1 MCKDRGAVSVL
12 QPWDRARKKGPTGI
26 QMGGQRLRFQGR
38 AGKQERVWARGM
50 KKVGEVLGE
59 KGYQQGHGLPLLTP
73 AWQRAFKITRSAF
86 QKPAI
91 PGEKIHASLLRAGCT
106 PRCKP
111 GVPGSRT
118 TPANTPRAPG
128 PRPPAKPPADW
139 APGCAA
145 AGTIEGMAELGP
157 LWEGGHI
164 AKGPCPQAQTLG
176 SLVGRPRP
184 IAPPY
189 LGAEGAARQ
198 RQRGSAGALAPAG
211 PHALQEPRSALP
223 LASPS
228 CASLGHGPASGGGSS
243 SPTDTPSRPGLRPP
257 QSCSG
262 HLRPPAPP
270 RHCLIS
276 SHTLLSA
283 PKAGFGFGFDSAALI
298 PRPSAPACHH
308 RTLQPLFP
316 HSGFSEVPSQTG
328 PAQGVPRLRA

>member
-1 MCKDRGAVSVL
+1 MGARDEKGRGGIGRERLSAGACLAEGIQDYKLSFPEARLAGSENPRQPASSRLHAQTQARRSWVPNCACKHAKGTRTQTAGQTACLLGPWLCCCGHHRGDGRTRSSL
-12 QPWDRARKKGPTGI
+12 GGEGTSPTGP
-26 QMGGQRLRFQGR
+26 Q
-38 AGKQERVWARGM
+38 
-50 KKVGEVLGE
+50 
-59 KGYQQGHGLPLLTP
+59 
-73 AWQRAFKITRSAF
+73 
-86 QKPAI
+86 
-91 PGEKIHASLLRAGCT
+91 
-106 PRCKP
+106 
-111 GVPGSRT
+111 
-118 TPANTPRAPG
+118 
-128 PRPPAKPPADW
+128 
-139 APGCAA
+139 
-145 AGTIEGMAELGP
+145 
-157 LWEGGHI
+157 
-164 AKGPCPQAQTLG
+164 GPCPQAQTLG

-198 RQRGSAGALAPAG
+198 LQRSSAGALAPAG

-228 CASLGHGPASGGGSS
+228 CASLGHGPASGSGSS

-308 RTLQPLFP
+308 RTLQPLFHHP
-316 HSGFSEVPSQTG
+316 PRHPPPTSGFSEVPSQTG

>member
-1 MCKDRGAVSVL
+1 MDPKATSWAPPWGASNPSPSPSLSPKAQPGGCPAALLVAWLCLAAIRSKRTRSPASASPEQIPALPPTWAGAGTRSFLLSLSAHGKALSMGRARRSSHSARALNSPDTQPPLSPRLPDWEVMCKGRGAGSIL

-157 LWEGGHI
+157 LWEGRAH
-164 AKGPCPQAQTLG
+164 
-176 SLVGRPRP
+176 
-184 IAPPY
+184 
-189 LGAEGAARQ
+189 
-198 RQRGSAGALAPAG
+198 RQRGHRG
-211 PHALQEPRSALP
+211 PVPKPKPWA
-223 LASPS
+223 AS
-228 CASLGHGPASGGGSS
+228 
-243 SPTDTPSRPGLRPP
+243 
-257 QSCSG
+257 
-262 HLRPPAPP
+262 
-270 RHCLIS
+270 
-276 SHTLLSA
+276 
-283 PKAGFGFGFDSAALI
+283 
-298 PRPSAPACHH
+298 
-308 RTLQPLFP
+308 
-316 HSGFSEVPSQTG
+316 
-328 PAQGVPRLRA
+328 

>member
-1 MCKDRGAVSVL
+1 MDPKATSWAPPWGASNPSPSPSLSPKAQPGGCPAALLVAWLCLAAIRSKRTRSPASASPEQIPALPPTWAGAGTRSFLLSLSAHGKALSMGRARRSSHSARALNSPDTQPPLSPRLPDWEVMCKDRGAVSVL

-164 AKGPCPQAQTLG
+164 AKGATGALSPSPNPGQ
-176 SLVGRPRP
+176 PRR
-184 IAPPY
+184 APPT
-189 LGAEGAARQ
+189 
-198 RQRGSAGALAPAG
+198 
-211 PHALQEPRSALP
+211 HRSPLP
-223 LASPS
+223 WS
-228 CASLGHGPASGGGSS
+228 
-243 SPTDTPSRPGLRPP
+243 
-257 QSCSG
+257 
-262 HLRPPAPP
+262 
-270 RHCLIS
+270 
-276 SHTLLSA
+276 
-283 PKAGFGFGFDSAALI
+283 
-298 PRPSAPACHH
+298 
-308 RTLQPLFP
+308 
-316 HSGFSEVPSQTG
+316 
-328 PAQGVPRLRA
+328 